1 MIPLNKKFICP
12 YCGYIDSLYNFLIK
26 KKDGSLSTKIV
37 KCQMCEN
44 RMKKIT
50 LTSEMSIY
58 EWGLWL
64 YLCIRLYDVY
74 DKINFRTLYRALH
87 LMGGENANDFKSGF
101 DKGKEVSQLEGHTG
115 MKRELQELEFKYLTP
130 IEKKS
135 RTKLNNYA

>member
-26 KKDGSLSTKIV
+26 KKDKSLSTKIV
-37 KCQMCEN
+37 QCQMCMN
-44 RMKKIT
+44 KMKKVT
-50 LTSEMSIY
+50 LTSDMPIY

-64 YLCIRLYDVY
+64 YLCIRVYNIY
-74 DKINFRTLYRALH
+74 DKINFKRLYKSLHIMGDYRAD
-87 LMGGENANDFKSGF
+87 EFKSGF
-101 DKGKEVSQLEGHTG
+101 NKGKEINQIEGFTG